1 MYERLITIL
10 RIALACH
17 VTDIHFSLLEGRE
30 ESVIIEM
37 RLKGEVRR
45 VRSQPDDDKLFRYI
59 MYRANLDLANVFEPQ
74 TGSFTETV
82 EGKQLSLRFALV
94 CSYRMKSGVLRIL
107 NNHAALHIEELSED
121 ADTVYWLQHLTD
133 SRNGLYVFSGPTG
146 SGKTTTLYTILSETQ
161 GKKIYSLEDP
171 IEVVQEN
178 FVQLQVNERQ
188 LTYADGIKQLM
199 RQDPDIIFIGEIR
212 DALAAEM
219 AVRSA
224 LTGHLVVTSIHSADC
239 PGAISRLLELGVREY
254 QLKDVLCGIANQRL
268 FTREDGSR
276 TGVYEIMTRK
286 EIVQYMSDHTLPKE
300 HISLKEKLHE
310 AYGRGILSKAQIEE
324 ETF

>member
-1 MYERLITIL
+1 MHDRLNAIL
-10 RIALACH
+10 QIALACN
-17 VTDIHFSLLEGRE
+17 VTDIHFSLYDGGE
-30 ESVIIEM
+30 EQVVIEM
-37 RLKGEVRR
+37 RVNGEVRR
-45 VRSQPDDDKLFRYI
+45 IRSRPGDDRLFRYI

-74 TGSFTETV
+74 TGSFAETV
-82 EGKQLSLRFALV
+82 EGQRLSLRFALV
-94 CSYRMKSGVLRIL
+94 TSYRMKSGVLRIL
-107 NNHAALHIEELSED
+107 NNHSALRIEELSED
-121 ADTVYWLQHLTD
+121 ADTVHWLQHLTD
-133 SRNGLYVFSGPTG
+133 SRSGMYVFSGPTG
-146 SGKTTTLYTILSETQ
+146 SGKTTTLYTILSQTE

-178 FVQLQVNERQ
+178 FVQLQINEKQ

-212 DALAAEM
+212 DSLAAEM

-239 PGAISRLLELGVREY
+239 TGAITRMLELGVKEY
-254 QLKDVLCGIANQRL
+254 QLRDVLCGIANQRL

-286 EIVQYMSDHTLPKE
+286 EILQYMDDHTLPKD
-300 HISLKEKLHE
+300 HIGLKEKLHE
-310 AYGRGILSKAQIEE
+310 ACGRGILSKAQIEE
-324 ETF
+324 ETL

>member
-1 MYERLITIL
+1 MHDRLNAIL
-10 RIALACH
+10 QIALACN
-17 VTDIHFSLLEGRE
+17 VTDIHFSLYDGDE
-30 ESVIIEM
+30 EQVVIEM
-37 RLKGEVRR
+37 RVNGEVRR
-45 VRSQPDDDKLFRYI
+45 IRSRPGDDRLFRYI

-74 TGSFTETV
+74 TGSFAETV
-82 EGKQLSLRFALV
+82 EGQRLSLRFALV
-94 CSYRMKSGVLRIL
+94 TSYRMKSGVLRIL
-107 NNHAALHIEELSED
+107 NNHSALRIEELSED
-121 ADTVYWLQHLTD
+121 ADTVHWLQHLTD
-133 SRNGLYVFSGPTG
+133 SRSGMYVFSGPTG
-146 SGKTTTLYTILSETQ
+146 SGKTTTLYTILSRTE

-178 FVQLQVNERQ
+178 FVQLQINEKQ

-212 DALAAEM
+212 DSLAAEM

-239 PGAISRLLELGVREY
+239 TGAITRMLELGVREY
-254 QLKDVLCGIANQRL
+254 QLRDVLCGIANQRL

-286 EIVQYMSDHTLPKE
+286 EILQYMDDHTLPKD
-300 HISLKEKLHE
+300 HIGLKEKLHE
-310 AYGRGILSKAQIEE
+310 ACGRGILSKAQIEE
-324 ETF
+324 ETL

>member
-1 MYERLITIL
+1 MHDRLNAIL
-10 RIALACH
+10 QIALACN
-17 VTDIHFSLLEGRE
+17 VTDIHFSLYDGGE
-30 ESVIIEM
+30 EQVVIEM
-37 RLKGEVRR
+37 RVNGEVRR
-45 VRSQPDDDKLFRYI
+45 IRSRPGDDRLFRYI

-74 TGSFTETV
+74 TGSFAETV
-82 EGKQLSLRFALV
+82 EGQRLSLRFALV
-94 CSYRMKSGVLRIL
+94 TSYRMKSGVLRIL
-107 NNHAALHIEELSED
+107 NNHSALRIEELSED
-121 ADTVYWLQHLTD
+121 ADTVHWLQHLTD
-133 SRNGLYVFSGPTG
+133 SRSGMYVFSGPTG
-146 SGKTTTLYTILSETQ
+146 SGKTTTLYTILSQTE

-178 FVQLQVNERQ
+178 FVQLQINEKQ

-212 DALAAEM
+212 DSLAAEM

-239 PGAISRLLELGVREY
+239 TGAITRMLELGVREY
-254 QLKDVLCGIANQRL
+254 QLRDVLCGIANQRL

-286 EIVQYMSDHTLPKE
+286 EILQYMDDHTLPKD
-300 HISLKEKLHE
+300 HIGLKEKLHE
-310 AYGRGILSKAQIEE
+310 ACGRGILSKAQIEE
-324 ETF
+324 ETL

>member
-1 MYERLITIL
+1 MHDRLNAIL
-10 RIALACH
+10 QIALACN
-17 VTDIHFSLLEGRE
+17 VTDIHFSLYDGDE
-30 ESVIIEM
+30 EQVVIEM
-37 RLKGEVRR
+37 RVNGEVRR
-45 VRSQPDDDKLFRYI
+45 IRSRPGDDRLFRYI

-74 TGSFTETV
+74 TGSFAETV
-82 EGKQLSLRFALV
+82 EGQRLSLRFALV
-94 CSYRMKSGVLRIL
+94 TSYRMKSGVLRIL
-107 NNHAALHIEELSED
+107 NNHSALRIEELSED
-121 ADTVYWLQHLTD
+121 ADTVHWLQHLTD
-133 SRNGLYVFSGPTG
+133 SRSGMYVFSGPTG
-146 SGKTTTLYTILSETQ
+146 SGKTTTLYTILSQTE

-178 FVQLQVNERQ
+178 FVQLQINEKQ

-212 DALAAEM
+212 DTLAAEM

-239 PGAISRLLELGVREY
+239 TGAITRMLELGVREY
-254 QLKDVLCGIANQRL
+254 QLRDVLCGIANQRL

-286 EIVQYMSDHTLPKE
+286 EILQYMDDHTLPKD
-300 HISLKEKLHE
+300 HIGLKEKLHE
-310 AYGRGILSKAQIEE
+310 ACGRGILSKAQIEE
-324 ETF
+324 ETL

>member
-1 MYERLITIL
+1 MHDRLNAIL
-10 RIALACH
+10 QIALACN
-17 VTDIHFSLLEGRE
+17 VTDIHFSLYDGDE
-30 ESVIIEM
+30 EQVVIEM
-37 RLKGEVRR
+37 RVNGEVRR
-45 VRSQPDDDKLFRYI
+45 IRSRPGDDRLFRYI

-74 TGSFTETV
+74 TGSFAETV
-82 EGKQLSLRFALV
+82 EGQRLSLRFALV
-94 CSYRMKSGVLRIL
+94 TSYRMKSGVLRIL
-107 NNHAALHIEELSED
+107 NNHSALRIEELSED
-121 ADTVYWLQHLTD
+121 ADTVHWLQHLTD
-133 SRNGLYVFSGPTG
+133 SRSGMYVFSGPTG
-146 SGKTTTLYTILSETQ
+146 SGKTTTLYTILSRTE

-178 FVQLQVNERQ
+178 FVQLQINEKQ

-212 DALAAEM
+212 DSLAAEM

-239 PGAISRLLELGVREY
+239 TGAITRMLELGVREY
-254 QLKDVLCGIANQRL
+254 QLRDVLCGIANQRL

-286 EIVQYMSDHTLPKE
+286 EILQYMDDHTLPKD
-300 HISLKEKLHE
+300 HIGLKEKLHE
-310 AYGRGILSKAQIEE
+310 ACGRGILSKAQIEE
-324 ETF
+324 EAL

>member
-1 MYERLITIL
+1 MHDRLNAIL
-10 RIALACH
+10 QIALACN
-17 VTDIHFSLLEGRE
+17 VTDIHFSLYDGDE
-30 ESVIIEM
+30 EQVVIEM
-37 RLKGEVRR
+37 RVNGEVRR
-45 VRSQPDDDKLFRYI
+45 IRSRPGDDRLFRYI

-74 TGSFTETV
+74 TGSFAETV
-82 EGKQLSLRFALV
+82 EGQRLSLRFALV
-94 CSYRMKSGVLRIL
+94 TSYRMKSGVLRIL
-107 NNHAALHIEELSED
+107 NNHSALRIEELSED
-121 ADTVYWLQHLTD
+121 ADTVHWLQHLTD
-133 SRNGLYVFSGPTG
+133 SRSGMYVFSGPTG
-146 SGKTTTLYTILSETQ
+146 SGKTTTLYTILSQTE

-178 FVQLQVNERQ
+178 FVQLQINEKQ

-212 DALAAEM
+212 DSLAAEM

-239 PGAISRLLELGVREY
+239 TGAITRMLELGVREY
-254 QLKDVLCGIANQRL
+254 QLRDVLCGIANQRL

-286 EIVQYMSDHTLPKE
+286 EILQYMDDHTLPKD
-300 HISLKEKLHE
+300 HIGLKEKLHE
-310 AYGRGILSKAQIEE
+310 ACGRGILSKAQIEE
-324 ETF
+324 ETL